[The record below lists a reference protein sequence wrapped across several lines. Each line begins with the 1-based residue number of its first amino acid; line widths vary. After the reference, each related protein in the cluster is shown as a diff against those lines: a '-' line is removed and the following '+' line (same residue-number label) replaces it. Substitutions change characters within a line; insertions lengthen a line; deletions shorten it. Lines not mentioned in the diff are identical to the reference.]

1 LVAGVAITTTL
12 EGYLQI
18 TSHSGTWLGDFRFW
32 ATFLQIVSLGT
43 IFTIHELEHERSR
56 VPSGAALFYWLFY
69 ILASI
74 TKTRSLY
81 IRNFTHHESLFALVA
96 TNLVLAITVFVLELF
111 IPKKQS
117 AYRTISDEKECPAE
131 YSNIFSTLSFGWLT
145 PLMKRGYKTYLT
157 QEDLW
162 DLAERNTSK
171 TNGKKF
177 SLTWEMETRRTNPSV
192 WRALFK
198 SFGKPYLG
206 FVPVKLA
213 GDILSYVQPTLLRML
228 ISFVD
233 SYRTDKPDPPF
244 RGFLIAMAMFSVS
257 LTQSVCNNQFMNWIF
272 ELGSTIKAGL
282 IANIYKKAM
291 RLSNA
296 GREAKST
303 GDIVNLMAVDTQ
315 RISDL
320 SRQGHQLWS
329 SPFQIIL
336 CMASLFHL
344 LGWVG
349 LAGVVV
355 MAVMVPVNIYIARIM
370 KRFQHVQMKNKD
382 ERTRVT
388 TEILNN
394 IKSIKLYSWTSAF
407 ADKLA
412 HIRNDKELKTLRKI
426 GGAQAASRFCWN
438 TTPFL
443 VSCATFTLYV
453 VVNKAPLS
461 VDLVFPALTLFNL
474 LTMPLTQLPNIIT
487 SVVESTVAANRL
499 KSFLTAGEI
508 QNDAVES
515 LPAATEDGQESVTM
529 REASFTWGSSDSKQV
544 LSDISFSAR
553 KGELNCIV
561 GRVGSGKSSLL
572 QAILGDLHKVHGKV
586 SARGTI
592 AYVAQNA
599 WIMNAS
605 VSPKSVCRQ
614 SGK

>member
-1 LVAGVAITTTL
+1 
-12 EGYLQI
+12 
-18 TSHSGTWLGDFRFW
+18 
-32 ATFLQIVSLGT
+32 
-43 IFTIHELEHERSR
+43 
-56 VPSGAALFYWLFY
+56 
-69 ILASI
+69 
-74 TKTRSLY
+74 
-81 IRNFTHHESLFALVA
+81 LVA
-96 TNLVLAITVFVLELF
+96 TNLVLAITVFVLELLV
-111 IPKKQS
+111 PKKQS
-117 AYRTISDEKECPAE
+117 MYRTISDEKECPSE
-131 YSNIFSTLSFGWLT
+131 YSNIFSSLSFGWLT

-162 DLAERNTSK
+162 DLPERNTSK
-171 TNGKKF
+171 TNGEKF
-177 SLTWEMETRRTNPSV
+177 ARRWEVESRKPNPSV
-192 WRALFK
+192 WKALLK

-213 GDILSYVQPTLLRML
+213 ADTLSYMQPTLLRML
-228 ISFVD
+228 IGFVD
-233 SYRTDKPDPPF
+233 SYRTETPDPPF

-272 ELGSTIKAGL
+272 ELGTTIKAGL

-349 LAGVVV
+349 LAGVAV
-355 MAVMVPVNIYIARIM
+355 MAIMVPLNIYIAKIM
-370 KRFQHVQMKNKD
+370 KRFQRIQMGNKD

-407 ADKLA
+407 AAKLA

-453 VVNKAPLS
+453 LVNKAPLS

-474 LTMPLTQLPNIIT
+474 LTMPLTQLPNVIT

-508 QNDAVES
+508 QNDAVEH
-515 LPAATEDGQESVTM
+515 LPAATEDGQESVKVQA
-529 REASFTWGSSDSKQV
+529 ASFTWGVNDSKQV
-544 LSDISFSAR
+544 LSDINFTAR
-553 KGELNCIV
+553 RGELNCIV

-572 QAILGDLHKVHGKV
+572 QAILGDLHKVHGEV
-586 SARGTI
+586 SVRGTI

-605 VSPKSVCRQ
+605 VSNLKEWDYVHQIS
-614 SGK
+614 K